1 MRNYSIHQNQRGA
14 VLILALIMLALM
26 MIVGVSSIRGS
37 NLQEQMAGNMRE
49 YQVSFQAAE
58 SGLRVAESAVNQPSF
73 PEVSNGTIPGFIG
86 TQANGGQASFW
97 EQYDWSAAA
106 NGSIDANVALQITAA
121 NPRYVVEEFAVWR
134 VPMKTET
141 REWAAIQ
148 ELPSKVFY
156 RITVR
161 GVGMSANTESYI
173 QSIFHRQ

>member
-1 MRNYSIHQNQRGA
+1 MRTYNIHQNQRGA

-49 YQVSFQAAE
+49 YQISFQAAE
-58 SGLRVAESAVNQPSF
+58 SGLRVAEFAVNQSSF
-73 PEVSNGTIPGFIG
+73 PDVSDGTLPGFIG

-97 EQYDWSAAA
+97 EQYDWSSAA
-106 NGSIDANVALQITAA
+106 GSIEANVALQITAA
-121 NPRYVVEEFAVWR
+121 NPRYVVEDFAVWR

-148 ELPSKVFY
+148 ELPNKVFY

-161 GVGMSANTESYI
+161 GVGMSTNTESYI